1 MLMGSQP
8 GIEFY
13 RHMNNQGV
21 RGDEQD
27 AEERGGGRRRGGAR
41 TQVPL
46 IRISPG
52 RKRGCCAIML

>member
-21 RGDEQD
+21 RGGSAGCGETNRMQRSAGGDDEE
-27 AEERGGGRRRGGAR
+27 AGHARRCR
-41 TQVPL
+41 
-46 IRISPG
+46 
-52 RKRGCCAIML
+52 

>member
-13 RHMNNQGV
+13 WAQSRRVSGV

-27 AEERGGGRRRGGAR
+27 AEERGGNDGEAGHARRCR
-41 TQVPL
+41 
-46 IRISPG
+46 
-52 RKRGCCAIML
+52 